1 MRPPRAPTA
10 SSCWRGAGAPSP
22 LDPRSRG
29 WRTRRRLSLPIP
41 GRNRLLE
48 IEHISVRVD
57 ELAEPL
63 APFHLLG
70 RQGERDAHL
79 AHPLVVRKD
88 VVREERDTGR
98 TRFRLVHLAEVH
110 AGPRTERAHL
120 DPVTRVLRR
129 PLNGRVHVR
138 NAWSDVR
145 DVESEDVPIPSNRLV
160 SIRDDNRDRVDA
172 EDSHILPKGRNGIPR
187 YELARDLRRNHLSA
201 VPRPYILAYHSMT
214 SWSEMRSTCSS
225 TASSFSDSHKSTIR
239 RAAGSPWN
247 SVTMSCHFRR
257 RALNAATI
265 SGPSKTT

>member
-29 WRTRRRLSLPIP
+29 WLIRRRLSLPIP

-48 IEHISVRVD
+48 IEHISVRIG

-63 APFHLLG
+63 APFHLFG
-70 RQGERDAHL
+70 RHGKLDAHL
-79 AHPLVVRKD
+79 LHPLVVRKD
-88 VVREERDTGR
+88 VVLEERDPGW
-98 TRFRLVHLAEVH
+98 TRFRLVHLADVH
-110 AGPRTERAHL
+110 PGPRL
-120 DPVTRVLRR
+120 Y
-129 PLNGRVHVR
+129 N
-138 NAWSDVR
+138 
-145 DVESEDVPIPSNRLV
+145 
-160 SIRDDNRDRVDA
+160 
-172 EDSHILPKGRNGIPR
+172 
-187 YELARDLRRNHLSA
+187 
-201 VPRPYILAYHSMT
+201 LAYHSMT

-265 SGPSKTT
+265 SGPSKTTYQ

>member
-1 MRPPRAPTA
+1 MRPPRAPTM

-29 WRTRRRLSLPIP
+29 RLARRRLSLPIP
-41 GRNRLLE
+41 GRNRLLGS
-48 IEHISVRVD
+48 EHIPVWFG

-70 RQGERDAHL
+70 RKGKLDAHL
-79 AHPLVVRKD
+79 LHPFVVRKD
-88 VVREERDTGR
+88 VVREERDSGR
-98 TRFRLVHLAEVH
+98 TRFHLVHLADVNP
-110 AGPRTERAHL
+110 GTRTERAHL
-120 DPVTRVLRR
+120 DPVTRVVRR

-160 SIRDDNRDRVDA
+160 PIRDDDRDRVDA
-172 EDSHILPKGRNGIPR
+172 EDSHVLPKGRNGIPR

-214 SWSEMRSTCSS
+214 SWSE
-225 TASSFSDSHKSTIR
+225 
-239 RAAGSPWN
+239 
-247 SVTMSCHFRR
+247 
-257 RALNAATI
+257 
-265 SGPSKTT
+265 